1 MVQSTD
7 DSESNLLSMEYIIF
21 ISREIAETIKLLTS
35 LKHTVWLY
43 ILLLRVPLHRQSC
56 KIKTTLR
63 PSIVPS
69 LSSSKKHASSLQRIA
84 TDNSESNCTR
94 LHPSSLRTSASHW
107 ISSKQKRPWPLLHH
121 HYHLAIVVV
130 SSVSLTAIWTG
141 NVTTLILPSS
151 PHSI

>member
-7 DSESNLLSMEYIIF
+7 DSESNLPSMEHIIF

-35 LKHTVWLY
+35 LKHTIWSY
-43 ILLLRVPLHRQSC
+43 ILLLTVPLHRQSC
-56 KIKTTLR
+56 KIKATLG

-84 TDNSESNCTR
+84 TDNSESNSTR
-94 LHPSSLRTSASHW
+94 LHPSSLWTASHW

-121 HYHLAIVVV
+121 HYHLAIVVI

>member
-7 DSESNLLSMEYIIF
+7 DSESNLPSMEHIIF

-35 LKHTVWLY
+35 LKHTVWSY

-56 KIKTTLR
+56 KIKATLG

-84 TDNSESNCTR
+84 TDNSKSNCTR

>member
-7 DSESNLLSMEYIIF
+7 DSESNLPSMEHIIF

-35 LKHTVWLY
+35 LKHTIWSY
-43 ILLLRVPLHRQSC
+43 ILLLTVPLHRQSC
-56 KIKTTLR
+56 KIKATLG

-84 TDNSESNCTR
+84 TDNSESNSTR
-94 LHPSSLRTSASHW
+94 LHPSSLWTASHW